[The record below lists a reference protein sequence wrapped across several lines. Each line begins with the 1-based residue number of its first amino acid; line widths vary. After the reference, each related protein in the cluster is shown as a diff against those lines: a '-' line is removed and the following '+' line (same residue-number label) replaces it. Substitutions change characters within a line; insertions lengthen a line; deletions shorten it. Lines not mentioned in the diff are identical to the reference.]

1 MKGGLIMS
9 NKIKVLT
16 NQNGEV
22 VFVGTHAECSRWLIE
37 KYPNHH
43 DTRINSNVP
52 NPVLPGIF
60 KIRTLKKD

>member
-1 MKGGLIMS
+1 MDKRT
-9 NKIKVLT
+9 KVLT

-37 KYPNHH
+37 NYPNHH
-43 DTRINSNVP
+43 NTRTKTNEP